1 MKEYLLTI
9 GIPTYNRATLL
20 KGLIENIFSE
30 IDKSGHAEDVQIL
43 VVDGKSEDNTAEII
57 EELKVR
63 GKLKYFR
70 REQKEGIDRDILK
83 CVELADGKYCWLF
96 SDDDRLTTGAISHL
110 VDTLKKGEN
119 LTGCFCNRISYDFQL
134 EKKVA
139 EAKGWPGELLKEDHI
154 FTDKAECFRYI
165 GMDFGFISSQIVK
178 RSEWQKIVE
187 GVDFGEL
194 YNSYYLMV
202 HIIGRMM
209 DEKFKWL
216 YISSPLVKQRTGNDS
231 LLINKGV
238 IERQVIEHN
247 SFEKILVRHYDTKS
261 EEYRIF
267 FQKMVNRL
275 PRALANL
282 KSQNID
288 YKTQFSLFKL
298 YYSKY
303 KHYWAFWFRVT
314 PIFFS
319 PNIVFNIIKRTYFK
333 YLVKADLSAETI
345 IALF

>member
-30 IDKSGHAEDVQIL
+30 IDKYGHAEDVQIL

-57 EELKVR
+57 EEMKVR
-63 GKLKYFR
+63 GKLKYYR
-70 REQKEGIDRDILK
+70 REKKEGIDKDILK
-83 CVELADGKYCWLF
+83 CVELSDGKYCWLF
-96 SDDDRLTTGAISHL
+96 SDDDRLTAGAIGHV
-110 VDTLKKGEN
+110 VDTLRREQD
-119 LTGCFCNRISYDFQL
+119 LTGCFCNRTSYDFQL

-165 GMDFGFISSQIVK
+165 GMDFGFISSQVVK

-202 HIIGRMM
+202 HVIGRMM

-247 SFEKILVRHYDTKS
+247 SFEKIVGRHYGRESK
-261 EEYRIF
+261 EYKIF
-267 FQKMVNRL
+267 FKKMVDRL

-288 YKTQFSLFKL
+288 YKTQFRLFKL

-303 KHYWAFWFRVT
+303 NSHCLLWFTVV
-314 PIFFS
+314 PLFFVPNKIF
-319 PNIVFNIIKRTYFK
+319 ILVRKIYFK
-333 YLVKADLSAETI
+333 YCIK
-345 IALF
+345 

>member
-96 SDDDRLTTGAISHL
+96 SDDDRLATGAISHL

-119 LTGCFCNRISYDFQL
+119 LTGCFCNRISYDFQMG
-134 EKKVA
+134 KKVA
-139 EAKGWPGELLKEDHI
+139 EAKGWPGKLLKEDHI

-209 DEKFKWL
+209 DERFKWL

-238 IERQVIEHN
+238 VERQVIEHN
-247 SFEKILVRHYDTKS
+247 NFDKIVGRHYGRKS
-261 EEYRIF
+261 KEYKIF
-267 FQKMVNRL
+267 FNKMVSRL
-275 PRALANL
+275 PRVLANL

-288 YKTQFSLFKL
+288 CKTQFRLFKL

-303 KHYWAFWFRVT
+303 NSHWLLWFTVV
-314 PIFFS
+314 PLFFVPNKIF
-319 PNIVFNIIKRTYFK
+319 ILVRKIYFK
-333 YLVKADLSAETI
+333 YCIK
-345 IALF
+345 